1 MTDEHSRQGIPSW
14 DHPVSPDGPRGPSL
28 LLFDVN
34 ETLSD
39 MSPMSHRFEDVGA
52 PAHLASTWFA
62 GLLRDGFALTVV
74 AASGSFA
81 SIAAEALRVSLHGH
95 SLNRGTEDAVQHVM
109 DGFAELAVHSD
120 VPAGMRALSGLG
132 IRLATLSNGSAS
144 VAEALLDRAGLR
156 GLFEGLLSVEDAGAW
171 KPSVGAYAHALD
183 RCDVDPMD
191 AMLVAVHPWDIDGA
205 ARAGLST
212 AWINRS
218 GGPYPRYF
226 RTPDLSARSLTD
238 LADQL
243 SRFDFPARP

>member
-14 DHPVSPDGPRGPSL
+14 DHPVSPDGPRGPAL

-39 MSPMSHRFEDVGA
+39 MSPMSRRFEDVGA

-81 SIAAEALRVSLHGH
+81 SIAAEALRVSLHGQP
-95 SLNRGTEDAVQHVM
+95 LNRGTEDAVQHVL
-109 DGFAELAVHSD
+109 DGFAELTVHAD
-120 VPAGMRALSGLG
+120 VPDGIHALRDLG
-132 IRLATLSNGSAS
+132 IRLAT
-144 VAEALLDRAGLR
+144 
-156 GLFEGLLSVEDAGAW
+156 
-171 KPSVGAYAHALD
+171 
-183 RCDVDPMD
+183 
-191 AMLVAVHPWDIDGA
+191 
-205 ARAGLST
+205 LST

-218 GGPYPRYF
+218 GGPYPRYL
-226 RTPDLSARSLTD
+226 RAPDLSAWSLTE

-243 SRFDFPARP
+243 SQDD